1 MIPRHLLISVAAL
14 LVVVVSMG
22 VYLRHMRLQA
32 CLLYTSRC
40 V

>member
-1 MIPRHLLISVAAL
+1 MKVILSCEFAGYPLKAQVLEH
-14 LVVVVSMG
+14 
-22 VYLRHMRLQA
+22 LQA